1 LDVISERLS
10 NITGT
15 YTQLQKERNKSLT
28 DYQSYMEEF
37 KQVQDLINKN
47 KIDYESEMKFLE
59 EIKGYI
65 KKVKSSK
72 CIF

>member
-1 LDVISERLS
+1 
-10 NITGT
+10 
-15 YTQLQKERNKSLT
+15 
-28 DYQSYMEEF
+28 MEDF

-65 KKVKSSK
+65 KKVKNSK